1 MSETNSVE
9 TNQVERIVSHRYCNQ
24 CHSRREGEKCW
35 KCGTET
41 FTPCEG
47 WKELKL
53 PPVDRIR
60 YLAGE
65 VGYAI
70 GEHGSKER
78 DLDLIAVPWIVTC
91 VDAVDLMVHI
101 ADGING
107 KLIGT
112 VEKKPH
118 GRLGCNIQIDGYY
131 KLIDLSVCP
140 TLDG

>member
-1 MSETNSVE
+1 MWDCHCSYRLPPKLNI
-9 TNQVERIVSHRYCNQ
+9 NKYCNQ
-24 CHSRREGEKCW
+24 CSSPREGDKCW

-41 FTPCEG
+41 FVPAKG
-47 WKELKL
+47 WINPKL
-53 PPVDRIR
+53 PPVSQIR
-60 YLAGE
+60 KLAKE

-78 DLDLIAVPWIVTC
+78 DLDLIAAPWIDSC

-101 ADGING
+101 ASGING
-107 KLIGT
+107 KLIGDI
-112 VEKKPH
+112 EKKPH

-140 TLDG
+140 TLDT